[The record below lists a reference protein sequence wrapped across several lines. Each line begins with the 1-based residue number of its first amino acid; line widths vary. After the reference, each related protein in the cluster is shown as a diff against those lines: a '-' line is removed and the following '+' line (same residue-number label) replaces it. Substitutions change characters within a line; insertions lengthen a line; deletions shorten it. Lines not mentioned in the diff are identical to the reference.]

1 MSNWTWKLERQ
12 QGRWTQKVTSRFMRG
27 TKLGHKDEHPCSTL
41 PYFPDFICYFSH
53 SFYSSTTAPCCFFRL
68 LHCLILWLGNLFTGI
83 HTAYSSHPS
92 QLCSNITFSMNCNR
106 SPHSHTFDYLAL
118 LYSVY
123 ITLSRNI
130 LSLVILNVHFYV
142 PFLEYKFY
150 KGRTYFY
157 WCVLIV

>member
-1 MSNWTWKLERQ
+1 
-12 QGRWTQKVTSRFMRG
+12 
-27 TKLGHKDEHPCSTL
+27 
-41 PYFPDFICYFSH
+41 
-53 SFYSSTTAPCCFFRL
+53 
-68 LHCLILWLGNLFTGI
+68 
-83 HTAYSSHPS
+83 
-92 QLCSNITFSMNCNR
+92 MNCNR

-157 WCVLIV
+157 